1 MDLEDWYHLD
11 YFKNYS
17 SDRSYSMLDGVEKF
31 CEILQNFNIPSNFF
45 IVGEIAK
52 QKRRLLDTINIED
65 NDIASHGWD
74 HKRPIMLNIS
84 KFTDDLKRSKH
95 TLEDILGRP
104 VEGYRAPCFS
114 IDRQRLEKV
123 KEVGYLFDSSRISF
137 DDHPL
142 YQTINIDGF
151 DKVANSIYKLD
162 NFFEFP

>member
-1 MDLEDWYHLD
+1 
-11 YFKNYS
+11 
-17 SDRSYSMLDGVEKF
+17 MLDGVEKF

-123 KEVGYLFDSSRISF
+123 KEVDIF
-137 DDHPL
+137 
-142 YQTINIDGF
+142 
-151 DKVANSIYKLD
+151 SILVESVLMIIHCIKQLT
-162 NFFEFP
+162 